1 MSKQLLIIDDDDTF
15 IEVLARAFAKREYHV
30 TQAISNEAALSKI
43 NSADSFDYAV
53 VDLRIGNDSG
63 LELIPELIK
72 LNNNMRIVVLTGFAS
87 IATAIE
93 AIKLGA
99 THYLTK
105 PTDIDEI
112 ISAFNKEQG
121 QTEMELAEK
130 PLSLERL
137 EWEHIQK
144 VLNECDG
151 NVSEAARQLNMHRR
165 TLQRKLL
172 KRPSGLT

>member
-1 MSKQLLIIDDDDTF
+1 MSKHLFLVDDDKTF
-15 IEVLARAFAKREYHV
+15 IEVLSRAFKKRDFDVYEA
-30 TQAISNEAALSKI
+30 TSNSEAIKRI
-43 NSADSFDYAV
+43 NNGIKFDFAV
-53 VDLRIGNDSG
+53 VDLRIGQDSG
-63 LELIPELIK
+63 LELIPHLISI
-72 LNNNMRIVVLTGFAS
+72 NPDMRIVVLTGFAS
-87 IATAIE
+87 IATAID

-112 ISAFNKEQG
+112 IQAFEHEKG
-121 QTEMELAEK
+121 QTETELAEK

-144 VLNECDG
+144 VLSDCDG

-172 KRPSGLT
+172 KRPSGLS

>member
-1 MSKQLLIIDDDDTF
+1 MSKHLLLVDDDKTF
-15 IEVLARAFAKREYHV
+15 VEVLSRAFNKRAFDVYEATNNSEAKK
-30 TQAISNEAALSKI
+30 QISKGI
-43 NSADSFDYAV
+43 CFDFAV
-53 VDLRIGNDSG
+53 VDLRIGQDSG
-63 LELIPELIK
+63 LELIPNLTK
-72 LNNNMRIVVLTGFAS
+72 LNPEMRIIVLTGFAS

-112 ISAFNKEQG
+112 IQAFEHEQG
-121 QTEMELAEK
+121 QTETALADK

-144 VLNECDG
+144 VLSDCDG
-151 NVSEAARQLNMHRR
+151 NVSKAARQLNMHRR

-172 KRPSGLT
+172 KRPSGLS